1 MPRVTILVA
10 VYNAE
15 PFLRQCLDSL
25 IGQTLADVQVV
36 CIDDGSTDGSLTV
49 LRSYSLRDTRVEVI
63 HLDKNQ
69 GQAHARNEGLLRAR
83 GDMVCFVDADD
94 WLSPDALQLA
104 VNEADNHPDA
114 DSVLFD
120 VHYEYADG
128 RSEPYPMQPFEQLTG
143 EEAFRR
149 SLDWSIHGV
158 YLVRTSLHRQYPYD
172 ETCRAYSDDNTS
184 RLHFL
189 ASRNVRCCRGVYHYR
204 QHNASTTHAV
214 SVRRFD
220 FLRANESMKQQLT
233 TIGASE
239 AVMRQWETVR
249 LLTLVDL
256 YMFYHCH
263 GGQLPP
269 ADRSLGLKELHRVW
283 GTLERRLLNK
293 CTSHK
298 FGYRPMPCWLLFRA
312 QEWLYFTM
320 RDLTGK
326 NH

>member
-149 SLDWSIHGV
+149 SLDWSIHGI
-158 YLVRTSLHRQYPYD
+158 YATRMDIQRKYPYD
-172 ETCRAYSDDNTS
+172 DTCRSFSDDNTT
-184 RLHFL
+184 RLHYL
-189 ASRNVRCCRGVYHYR
+189 ASREVHQSDATYFYR
-204 QHNASTTHAV
+204 QNPV
-214 SVRRFD
+214 SVSHQISIRRFD
-220 FLRANESMKQQLT
+220 FLIANKHMQDMLREMGVDKSLLDLHERERWFNLLGCLRLFFKHKASFSKEEQSYVLSLMH
-233 TIGASE
+233 TIWKDIDTSVLPTSIKYKPA
-239 AVMRQWETVR
+239 
-249 LLTLVDL
+249 
-256 YMFYHCH
+256 YMPLHPFWWLFYI
-263 GGQLPP
+263 
-269 ADRSLGLKELHRVW
+269 
-283 GTLERRLLNK
+283 
-293 CTSHK
+293 
-298 FGYRPMPCWLLFRA
+298 
-312 QEWLYFTM
+312 QEWLYCC
-320 RDLTGK
+320 RR
-326 NH
+326 NES